1 MGLTFDLCTYADVY
15 AEDKGLLRVELYS
28 GNITHNLTD
37 MAEAGG
43 LYKVLWCPDENGYKA
58 AEDIIPALREGL
70 ARLKGSPDK
79 YRQYNSSNGWGT
91 YKNFVPFVAKVLDAC
106 EKYPKAI
113 IEVNV

>member
-1 MGLTFDLCTYADVY
+1 MGHAVRAAYMYAAMTDVAALT
-15 AEDKGLLRVELYS
+15 G
-28 GNITHNLTD
+28 
-37 MAEAGG
+37 
-43 LYKVLWCPDENGYKA
+43 ENGYKA